1 MSLLA
6 GLETGS
12 GATSTSPDSSS
23 ATNADAGND
32 CKQLSASLRTP
43 PVIPPTSDS
52 APPPPPPPP
61 PKLLKSSQ
69 FVETETLHWLMKELQ
84 TPGTHSTTS

>member
-1 MSLLA
+1 MSLLT

-12 GATSTSPDSSS
+12 GATSTTTDSSYS
-23 ATNADAGND
+23 TNTDAGN
-32 CKQLSASLRTP
+32 KLSIPQQQPSVT
-43 PVIPPTSDS
+43 PPTSAL